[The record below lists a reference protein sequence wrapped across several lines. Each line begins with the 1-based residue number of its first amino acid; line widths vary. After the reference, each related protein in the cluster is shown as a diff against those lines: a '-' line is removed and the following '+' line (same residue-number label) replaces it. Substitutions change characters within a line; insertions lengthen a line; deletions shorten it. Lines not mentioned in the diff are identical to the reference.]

1 MKSLRKIISN
11 RTPLSD
17 NEILSQKESF
27 SDLKNRFHSTKSLTK
42 FNISKILIWGVA
54 ASIAITTIIIIF
66 YNQPT
71 PKNTIASDPE
81 ICDTNFFKKPIAEM
95 SKYQHFTIDSKKDVN
110 ILSSKGSKIHI
121 KANTFI
127 DKNGKTVD
135 GNVEV
140 IYNEYHNPVEL
151 FLSGIPM
158 KYDSAGFNYTFESAG
173 MFEIYAKKDNEFLAM
188 NEKQPILIDLVSSH
202 NEPFN
207 LYYYD
212 TKENKWSYLNNEKQ
226 NDIIENTKEVKE
238 NKNEQTDYVI
248 SPEPKEVINKTE
260 AENPVFIPRKAN
272 PDNYSFLIDVDVNE
286 FPEFEGYKNLLFEV
300 DNSDSTFKEEYYD
313 VKWSKVDLKKLND
326 DSYLIQLS
334 RFKKTVN
341 VKAYPVLNNAEY
353 AEAIKAYQKNKD
365 EQTADQDNNMK
376 RITSQAE
383 IQKNKETQANI
394 INNFQYYRNIS
405 ITNLGTYNCDRPMPY
420 PELPLQISF
429 NFNDKD
435 GKKLFYS
442 EVNIV
447 QRGKNILWKYPKT
460 SKTYISKSLYNII
473 WIITENDELAI
484 IEIPANSENWNRNSH
499 TAQIYSFKNGIERIS
514 KILDN
519 G

>member
-1 MKSLRKIISN
+1 MKSQRKIITN
-11 RTPLSD
+11 RVPLSD
-17 NEILSQKESF
+17 NEILSQKETF
-27 SDLKNRFHSTKSLTK
+27 SSIKDK
-42 FNISKILIWGVA
+42 FNNRKTTSKLSINKFIILGIA
-54 ASIAITTIIIIF
+54 ASIVIVSIIILF
-66 YNQPT
+66 YNQSTQINITESKPC
-71 PKNTIASDPE
+71 
-81 ICDTNFFKKPIAEM
+81 ICDTSFFKKPIAEIT
-95 SKYQHFTIDSKKDVN
+95 KYQRFTVNNKKDVS

-127 DKNGKTVD
+127 DKDGKTVE

-188 NEKQPILIDLVSSH
+188 NENNPIIIDLVSAH

-212 TKENKWSYLNNEKQ
+212 TKENKWSYLNNEQQK
-226 NDIIENTKEVKE
+226 DINKNTNEVKE
-238 NKNEQTDYVI
+238 DKNEQIDYAV
-248 SPEPKEVINKTE
+248 SPEPKEIINKTE
-260 AENPVFIPRKAN
+260 TENHVFIPRKAN
-272 PDNYSFLIDVDVNE
+272 PDNYSFVIDVDVNE
-286 FPEFEGYKNLLFEV
+286 FPEFAGYNKLLFEV
-300 DNSDSTFKEEYYD
+300 DNSDSSFKEEYYD
-313 VKWSKVDLKKLND
+313 VKWSKVDLKKQND
-326 DSYLIQLS
+326 ESYIIELS

-341 VKAYPVLNNAEY
+341 VKAYPVLNIAEY
-353 AEAIKAYQKNKD
+353 AEAIKAFQKDKA
-365 EQTADQDNNMK
+365 EQFTVQENNMK
-376 RITSQAE
+376 RISKQAE
-383 IQKNKETQANI
+383 IQKTKEIQANI
-394 INNFQYYRNIS
+394 VTNFQYYRNIS

-420 PELPLQISF
+420 PELPIQISF

-447 QRGKNILWKYPKT
+447 QRGKNILWKYPKA

-473 WIITENDELAI
+473 WIVTENDELAI
-484 IEIPANSENWNRNSH
+484 IEIPANSENWKRDSH
-499 TAQIYSFKNGIERIS
+499 TAEIYSFKNGIERIS